1 VTRRRGRAEP
11 GAYDE
16 AVPGVWYAGYGSN
29 LCPDRFACYLM
40 GGTPAGAARCYPGT
54 RERLPAQA
62 VRPVLLPGSVFFA
75 GESAVWG
82 GGLAFYDPEPPGPAP
97 ARAALITVRQ
107 LADLVA
113 QEMHRPPGTPLDAAV
128 ADAVA
133 SLEGASD
140 GTRVALGPGRYETLV
155 RAGCLGGC
163 AVLTLTTPAAAALPP
178 TAPSLPYLRTIAGG
192 LRATH
197 GWDDAD
203 IAAHLAT
210 RRGAAGRWTPRSLG
224 LALASPE

>member
-1 VTRRRGRAEP
+1 MTRRRGRAEP
-11 GAYDE
+11 GAYGE

-163 AVLTLTTPAAAALPP
+163 AVLTLTTPAAAALTP